1 MIIVELNF
9 ETVFRIP
16 ATHRLIAVR
25 SRSRAGIVAGT
36 FWDHEEYD
44 AMGRLV
50 ARYES
55 FEETKPHG
63 NVRRSGWRKFDVVGR
78 LVAEGELPV
87 RRAGAS
93 GRRSQRS
100 A

>member
-16 ATHRLIAVR
+16 ATHWLVAVR

-55 FEETKPHG
+55 FEETNPHG
-63 NVRRSGWRKFDVVGR
+63 SARRSGWRKYDVVGR
-78 LVAEGELPV
+78 VVAEGELP
-87 RRAGAS
+87 AS
-93 GRRSQRS
+93 
-100 A
+100 

>member
-1 MIIVELNF
+1 MIDLELNF
-9 ETVFRIP
+9 EAIFRIP

-44 AMGRLV
+44 AAGRLV

-55 FEETKPHG
+55 FEETSSHSKIS
-63 NVRRSGWRKFDVVGR
+63 RSGWRKYDIVGR
-78 LVAEGELPV
+78 LIAEGDLP
-87 RRAGAS
+87 AS
-93 GRRSQRS
+93 
-100 A
+100 